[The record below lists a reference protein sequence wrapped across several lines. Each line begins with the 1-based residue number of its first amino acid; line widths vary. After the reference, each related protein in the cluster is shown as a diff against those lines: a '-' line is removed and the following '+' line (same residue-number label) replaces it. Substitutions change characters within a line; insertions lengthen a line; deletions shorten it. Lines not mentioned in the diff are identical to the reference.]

1 MARIVLAAGLA
12 ALVLGGGLRAASSAE
27 AATAVDRI
35 ADQMLGAVLAEQ
47 PEQAYFAGIRLDRH
61 DGLTDN
67 RPEAV
72 AAWRAREDAWLAAL
86 EAIDGDALAG
96 TPQRI
101 ARGVLRE
108 QLAASV
114 GTRICRGELWQGV
127 NQMGSWH
134 TAWATVA
141 ELQPVGTSEERAQ
154 ALARWRKT
162 PEFVRVEIAQLR
174 RGLAAGYSAARSVAE
189 RMLKQLDGLLAIPL
203 ADHPYLGPV
212 RRSDDAAFRAEFA
225 AVVADGLLPAM
236 REFRAFLAGDYLAA
250 ARRELALAAM
260 PDGAACYDALLRSY
274 TTLARPAAKVFSL
287 GEQVVGAS
295 SAEAVALG
303 RALYGTSTLS
313 ELMARLAADESNRYA
328 DVDEVLADSRR
339 IVERAQAA
347 MPRYFGRV
355 PDQPVI
361 VEPIPAYEDGA
372 GASSHYKP
380 PQPDGTP
387 GKYMISLL
395 RPGGTTR
402 SEAEI
407 VAFHETW
414 PGHHLHFAYS
424 QRIAGLHPALQLVWN
439 SGFVEGWGRYAEAL
453 AEEAGLYTSDLAKIQ
468 RRAWPARGMVVD
480 PGIHVLGWTR
490 ERAVAFILESGRYTV
505 ESANDMVDRVAAIPG
520 QLTAYDS
527 GAQEIFALRR
537 EAEEVLGERFE
548 LAAFHDA
555 LLGDGIVPL
564 PMVRQAIERWIASR
578 SGD

>member
-1 MARIVLAAGLA
+1 MSPVALATCLAVLA
-12 ALVLGGGLRAASSAE
+12 LGGELRAASPAD
-27 AATAVDRI
+27 AAKAVDRI
-35 ADQMLGAVLAEQ
+35 ADEILAAVLAEQ
-47 PEQAYFAGIRLDRH
+47 PEQAYFAGLRLERH

-72 AAWRAREDAWLAAL
+72 AAWRAREDGWLAAL
-86 EAIDGDALAG
+86 DAVDVEALAG

-101 ARGVLRE
+101 AHGVLRE

-114 GTRICRGELWQGV
+114 GTRICRGELWQGI

-134 TAWATVA
+134 TAWSTVA
-141 ELQPVGTSEERAQ
+141 ELQPVGTAEERAQ

-162 PEFVRVEIAQLR
+162 PAFVRVEITQLR
-174 RGLAAGYSAARSVAE
+174 RGLAAGYSAARPVAE
-189 RMLKQLDGLLAIPL
+189 RMLKQIEGLLAIPL
-203 ADHPYLGPV
+203 ADHPYLSPA
-212 RRSDDAAFRAEFA
+212 RRADDAAFRAELT

-236 REFRAFLAGDYLAA
+236 REFRDFLAGDYLTA
-250 ARRELALAAM
+250 ARRELAIATL

-274 TTLARPAAKVFSL
+274 TTLDRPAAAVAAL
-287 GEQVVGAS
+287 GERVVAAS
-295 SAEAVALG
+295 GSEAVALG
-303 RALYGTSTLS
+303 RRLYGVESMP
-313 ELMARLAADESNRYA
+313 ELMARVTADAANRYPDSDA
-328 DVDEVLADSRR
+328 VLADSRR

-355 PDQPVI
+355 PEQPVV

-424 QRIAGLHPALQLVWN
+424 QRIAGPHPALQLVWN

-453 AEEAGLYTSDLAKIQ
+453 AEEVGLYTSELAKIQ

-490 ERAVAFILESGRYTV
+490 ERAVEFILESGRYTV
-505 ESANDMVDRVAAIPG
+505 ESANDMVDRIAAIPG

-537 EAEEVLGERFE
+537 EAEAALGDRFD

-555 LLGDGIVPL
+555 LLGGGIVPL
-564 PMVRQAIERWIASR
+564 PMLRRTIERWIAER
-578 SGD
+578 RGG

>member
-1 MARIVLAAGLA
+1 MSRLVIASCFVALPLAV
-12 ALVLGGGLRAASSAE
+12 ALHASSPAE
-27 AATAVDRI
+27 AAAAVDRV
-35 ADQMLGAVLAEQ
+35 ADEFLAAVLAEQ
-47 PEQAYFAGIRLDRH
+47 PEQAYFAGIRLERH
-61 DGLTDN
+61 DGLSDN

-86 EAIDGDALAG
+86 DAIDADALAG

-101 ARGVLRE
+101 AHGVLRE
-108 QLAASV
+108 QLAAAV

-141 ELQPVGTSEERAQ
+141 ELQPVGTAEERAQ
-154 ALARWRKT
+154 ALVRWRKT
-162 PEFVRVEIAQLR
+162 PEYVRTEIVQLR
-174 RGLAAGYSAARSVAE
+174 RGLAAGYSAARPVAG
-189 RMLKQLDGLLAIPL
+189 RMLKQIDGLLAIPL
-203 ADHPYLGPV
+203 ADHPYLAPA
-212 RRSDDAAFRAEFA
+212 RRTDDAAFRAELE
-225 AVVADGLLPAM
+225 AVVAEGLLPAM
-236 REFRAFLAGDYLAA
+236 RDFRAFLAGDYLEA
-250 ARRELALAAM
+250 ARREIALSAL

-274 TTLARPAAKVFSL
+274 TTLARPAAEVAAL
-287 GEQVVGAS
+287 GERVVATSG
-295 SAEAVALG
+295 AEAVALG
-303 RALYGTSTLS
+303 RALYGTSTLP
-313 ELMARLAADESNRYA
+313 ELMARLAADESNRYPDA
-328 DVDEVLADSRR
+328 DAVLADSRR

-355 PDQPVI
+355 PDLPVV

-453 AEEAGLYTSDLAKIQ
+453 AEEAGLYASELAKIQ

-480 PGIHVLGWTR
+480 SGIHVLGWTR
-490 ERAVAFILESGRYTV
+490 ERAVDFILESGRYTV
-505 ESANDMVDRVAAIPG
+505 ESANDTVDRIAAIPG

-537 EAEEVLGERFE
+537 EAAAALGDRFD

-564 PMVRQAIERWIASR
+564 PMVRQAVERWIVAR
-578 SGD
+578 RGD

>member
-1 MARIVLAAGLA
+1 MSRLVVAAWLAAFA
-12 ALVLGGGLRAASSAE
+12 LGGDLRAATPSE
-27 AATAVDRI
+27 AAAAVDRV
-35 ADQMLGAVLAEQ
+35 ADEILAAVLREQ
-47 PEQAYFAGIRLDRH
+47 PEQAYFAGLRLERH

-86 EAIDGDALAG
+86 DAIDGDALVG
-96 TPQRI
+96 TPQWV
-101 ARGVLRE
+101 ARGTLRE
-108 QLAASV
+108 QLAAAV
-114 GTRICRGELWQGV
+114 GTRICRAELWQGV
-127 NQMGSWH
+127 SQMGSWH

-141 ELQPVGTSEERAQ
+141 ELQPVGTADERAQ

-162 PEFVRVEIAQLR
+162 PEYVRVEMAQLR
-174 RGLAAGYSAARSVAE
+174 RGLDAGYSAARPVAE

-203 ADHPYLGPV
+203 ADHPYTAPA
-212 RRSDDAAFRAEFA
+212 RRADDAAFRADFTA
-225 AVVADGLLPAM
+225 IVADGLLPAM

-250 ARRELALAAM
+250 ARPEIALSVL

-274 TTLARPAAKVFSL
+274 TTLPRPAAEVAAL
-287 GEQVVGAS
+287 GERVVAAS
-295 SAEAVALG
+295 GAEAVALG
-303 RALYGTSTLS
+303 RKLYGLSTLP
-313 ELMARLAADESNRYA
+313 ELMARLAGDPSNRYPDTDA
-328 DVDEVLADSRR
+328 VLADSRR

-355 PDQPVI
+355 PDQAVV

-490 ERAVAFILESGRYTV
+490 ERAVAFILESGRYTP
-505 ESANDMVDRVAAIPG
+505 ESANDMVDRIAAIPG

-537 EAEEVLGERFE
+537 DAEAALGARFD

-555 LLGDGIVPL
+555 LLGGGIVPL
-564 PMVRQAIERWIASR
+564 PMARQAVERWIATR
-578 SGD
+578 GGD